1 LEYDKDK
8 DQIRF
13 MHDAID
19 FSGKDILEIGCGNGS
34 ISSFLA
40 EGSGSYI
47 AVDPDPVCIEQAKQ
61 LDTKIIFQTG
71 TGQALNFPDNRFDL
85 VLFTLSLHHQ
95 DSTSALEEAFRV
107 LKPGSH
113 LLVVEPNARVAFEL
127 FFHLFNDET
136 QALEAAE
143 AAIRNSRFKLKIEDQ
158 IQVAASFEN
167 IRDLCE
173 YDFGR
178 EFPDPAYNRKILD
191 LLCRVK
197 GWGSPAHIPDGP
209 IDLVDELRLFLLEK
223 PLS

>member
-1 LEYDKDK
+1 
-8 DQIRF
+8 

-34 ISSFLA
+34 ISTCLA
-40 EGSGSYI
+40 KGSGSYI
-47 AVDPDPVCIEQAKQ
+47 AIDPDPVCIEQAKQ
-61 LDTKIIFQTG
+61 LDTEIIFQTG
-71 TGQALNFPDNRFDL
+71 TGQALNFPDNRFGL

-95 DSTSALEEAFRV
+95 DSAPALEEAFRV

-113 LLVVEPNARVAFEL
+113 VLVVEPNARAAFEL
-127 FFHLFNDET
+127 FFNLFGDET

-143 AAIRNSRFKLKIEDQ
+143 TAIRNSRFTLKNEDQ
-158 IQVAASFEN
+158 FQVTASFEN

-178 EFPDPAYNRKILD
+178 ELPDPADNQKILD

-197 GWGSPAHIPDGP
+197 NWVSPAHIPHVP

>member
-1 LEYDKDK
+1 
-8 DQIRF
+8 

-19 FSGKDILEIGCGNGS
+19 FSGKDILEIGCGNGR

-40 EGSGSYI
+40 KGSGSYI

-95 DSTSALEEAFRV
+95 DSAPALEEAFRV

-113 LLVVEPNARVAFEL
+113 VLVVEPNARVAFEL

-143 AAIRNSRFKLKIEDQ
+143 AAIRSSRFKLKIEDQ
-158 IQVAASFEN
+158 IQVTASFEN

-178 EFPDPAYNRKILD
+178 EFPDPADNRKILD

-197 GWGSPAHIPDGP
+197 GWGSPAHIPDDS

>member
-1 LEYDKDK
+1 LEYDKNK

-34 ISSFLA
+34 ISIYLA
-40 EGSGSYI
+40 KGSGSYI
-47 AVDPDPVCIEQAKQ
+47 AIDPDQVRIEQAKQ

-71 TGQALNFPDNRFDL
+71 TGQALNFPDNRFDM

-95 DSTSALEEAFRV
+95 DSAPALEEAFRV

-113 LLVVEPNARVAFEL
+113 VLVVEPNAKAEFEL
-127 FFHLFNDET
+127 FFHLFGDET
-136 QALEAAE
+136 QALEEAE
-143 AAIRNSRFKLKIEDQ
+143 AAIRSSRFKLKIEDQ
-158 IQVAASFEN
+158 SQVTASFEN
-167 IRDLCE
+167 IRELCE

-178 EFPDPAYNRKILD
+178 EFPDPADNQKILD

-197 GWGSPAHIPDGP
+197 GWGPPAHIPDDP

-223 PLS
+223 PFS